1 MIAVD
6 ASALTAFI
14 LKEPGWERLTK
25 YLTYAISVDYIV
37 KEVANAIWK
46 FARLRNRVSA
56 EEALRLLDIVLSMV
70 NKNIFLEPEDKYVRE
85 ALRIAI
91 ATGITVYDA
100 LYIALALDRG
110 LPLLTLDAKQAR
122 TAEKLGI
129 RVVTFSRI

>member
-1 MIAVD
+1 MITVD
-6 ASALTAFI
+6 ASALAAFV
-14 LKEPGWERLTK
+14 LKEPGWEKLTK
-25 YLTYAISVDYIV
+25 YLTYAVSVNYIV
-37 KEVANAIWK
+37 KEVANTIWK

-56 EEALRLLDIVLSMV
+56 EEALHLLDIVLSMV

-91 ATGITVYDA
+91 TTGITVYDA
-100 LYIALALDRG
+100 LYVALALDKG

-129 RVVTFSRI
+129 RVITFDKM